1 MPPSAE
7 RRSSPDGWRMPR
19 KKSLREARLALQD
32 RLASPE
38 SAVPAPAQ
46 QSSPLA
52 EGAPHLCPSR
62 LFADDA
68 PSFAYGAPC
77 VYGGADLEARHPC
90 VADLE
95 DEVLALARREL
106 ELSRR
111 QIEEEREID
120 SPELRVTPDVR
131 RVSMLLLEESYSSSA
146 ASSEPPP
153 PPPSPPLPPQE
164 SLPLPPRCALGE
176 SEPPTPQWL
185 RAAAAE
191 LLSPP
196 AAAPEVAAAP
206 SSAQRLQIQARR
218 IRHAAASGPLR
229 TRHAQLVAGL
239 LKRELEED
247 GLFHGA
253 RELARI
259 EALCGG
265 SGIASARRP
274 DWAADR
280 APTRLA
286 RRVQTG
292 AAVEEAVGA
301 ARFAAMQKELAGR
314 ATPVLSF
321 QSRLRA
327 HDLAVRA
334 AADTVKLAEF
344 ARDEAE
350 RVVAAL

>member
-1 MPPSAE
+1 
-7 RRSSPDGWRMPR
+7 MPR

-38 SAVPAPAQ
+38 SAVPAAA
-46 QSSPLA
+46 SSPLA

-90 VADLE
+90 ADLE

-111 QIEEEREID
+111 QIEEERPD

-164 SLPLPPRCALGE
+164 SLPLPPRCALGA

-196 AAAPEVAAAP
+196 AAAPKVDAAP

-229 TRHAQLVAGL
+229 TKHAQLVAGL

-301 ARFAAMQKELAGR
+301 ARFTAMQKELAGR

-344 ARDEAE
+344 ARAEAE

>member
-1 MPPSAE
+1 MA
-7 RRSSPDGWRMPR
+7 
-19 KKSLREARLALQD
+19 
-32 RLASPE
+32 
-38 SAVPAPAQ
+38 
-46 QSSPLA
+46 
-52 EGAPHLCPSR
+52 
-62 LFADDA
+62 
-68 PSFAYGAPC
+68 
-77 VYGGADLEARHPC
+77 
-90 VADLE
+90 
-95 DEVLALARREL
+95 ARR
-106 ELSRR
+106 RR
-111 QIEEEREID
+111 
-120 SPELRVTPDVR
+120 
-131 RVSMLLLEESYSSSA
+131 
-146 ASSEPPP
+146 
-153 PPPSPPLPPQE
+153 
-164 SLPLPPRCALGE
+164 
-176 SEPPTPQWL
+176 
-185 RAAAAE
+185 RAAP
-191 LLSPP
+191 PP
-196 AAAPEVAAAP
+196 AAAPKVDAAP

-247 GLFHGA
+247 GLFHGS

-301 ARFAAMQKELAGR
+301 ARFTAMQKELAGR

-334 AADTVKLAEF
+334 ANDTVKLAAF
-344 ARDEAE
+344 ARAEAE